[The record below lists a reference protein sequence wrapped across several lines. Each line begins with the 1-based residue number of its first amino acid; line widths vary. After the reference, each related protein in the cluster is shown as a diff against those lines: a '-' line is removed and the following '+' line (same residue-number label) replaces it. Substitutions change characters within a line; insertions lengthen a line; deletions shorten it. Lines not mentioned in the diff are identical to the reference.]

1 MYLCLVEVNTKT
13 LKAIG
18 NRLRKIREEKRM
30 SQTEVAQAMKMLPTQ
45 YNKIEKGNVSP
56 GLETLIKISEAL
68 GVSLDVI
75 VYGHSKHSVKPEDAS
90 LSEKLARLEKLP
102 AEDKYIANEILNLVF
117 ARDSLK
123 NIVGNFSSPPAEW
136 LKKMKQ

>member
-1 MYLCLVEVNTKT
+1 MYLCPVEVNAKT

-18 NRLRKIREEKRM
+18 NRLRKIREEKRL

-45 YNKIEKGNVSP
+45 YNKIENGNVSP
-56 GLETLIKISEAL
+56 GLETLVKIAEAL

-75 VYGHSKHSVKPEDAS
+75 VYGYSKHSTKPEDAS

-102 AEDKYIANEILNLVF
+102 AEEKYIANEVLNLVF
-117 ARDSLK
+117 ARQTLKSL
-123 NIVGNFSSPPAEW
+123 VDNFNTVPADL
-136 LKKMKQ
+136 LKKSKQ